1 MKNIILEVY
10 TKLAS
15 YKFMYLE
22 WGCTLH
28 LFVGFRFHF
37 HFVPF
42 TKIING
48 GVGWCCL
55 RAGGWVEV
63 GLRWWWWWWCL
74 RGSFACLDFCEVQ
87 EQKWNVGSNSLDHLT
102 NKKPKAQRDT

>member
-1 MKNIILEVY
+1 
-10 TKLAS
+10 
-15 YKFMYLE
+15 
-22 WGCTLH
+22 
-28 LFVGFRFHF
+28 
-37 HFVPF
+37 
-42 TKIING
+42 
-48 GVGWCCL
+48 
-55 RAGGWVEV
+55 VEV